1 MTFINRSDSTRAKLA
16 YTQVGAKHGR
26 RVWVLH
32 GIMGSRQNWSR
43 FARRLSQNNPDLT
56 ITTVDLRCHGD
67 TEHVQAP
74 HTIQACVEDL
84 ITLGREIGSP
94 QVLIGHSFGGKV
106 ALLYASKVSLLR
118 LKLGLERVWT
128 LDSPLVADVRPGH
141 GEVARVIEACGK
153 MPLPCHSRLAV
164 TGYFTDKG
172 FSTGIAQWM
181 TTNLRRVR
189 SEDNL
194 GPEGFTWKF
203 DLSGINSLI
212 ADYWKLDGW
221 SLLAQIQPSIS
232 VHLLRAERG
241 LRWTDEDEERIKLG
255 FPHVNVPLLK
265 DSGHWVHI
273 EQLDALIKMLGDL

>member
-1 MTFINRSDSTRAKLA
+1 MRPRSLYYGKLA
-16 YTQVGAKHGR
+16 
-26 RVWVLH
+26 
-32 GIMGSRQNWSR
+32 
-43 FARRLSQNNPDLT
+43 
-56 ITTVDLRCHGD
+56 
-67 TEHVQAP
+67 
-74 HTIQACVEDL
+74 
-84 ITLGREIGSP
+84 
-94 QVLIGHSFGGKV
+94 
-106 ALLYASKVSLLR
+106 
-118 LKLGLERVWT
+118 ERVWT

-141 GEVARVIEACGK
+141 GEVARVIEACGN
-153 MPLPCHSRLAV
+153 MPLPRHSRLAV

-181 TTNLRRVR
+181 TTNLRRVCP
-189 SEDNL
+189 EDGL
-194 GPEGFTWKF
+194 GSEGFTWKF

-212 ADYWKLDGW
+212 DDYWKLDGW
-221 SLLAQIQPSIS
+221 SLLSQIQPSIS